1 MPKAKKRGNMKAPEA
16 MKTMKAMKSMKA
28 GKFMKA
34 MKIKMKKAMKAPMA
48 AKPADEYSWQSDVS
62 ISSEELRQLSR
73 EMELLEL
80 KHESEAK
87 EAEERRKTE
96 IARMICHDRPA
107 EPVRAGD
114 TEP

>member
-1 MPKAKKRGNMKAPEA
+1 
-16 MKTMKAMKSMKA
+16 
-28 GKFMKA
+28 
-34 MKIKMKKAMKAPMA
+34 
-48 AKPADEYSWQSDVS
+48 
-62 ISSEELRQLSR
+62 
-73 EMELLEL
+73 MELSEL